1 MTETPTRCTLSA
13 TTRVYGRP
21 PVDGTDNEIEV
32 WTSAFV
38 DAVLGPLPEATKS
51 GR

>member
-1 MTETPTRCTLSA
+1 VTETPTRCTLSA

-21 PVDGTDNEIEV
+21 PVDGTDKEIEV
-32 WTSAFV
+32 WASALV
-38 DAVLGPLPEATKS
+38 DVVLGPLREAPKS